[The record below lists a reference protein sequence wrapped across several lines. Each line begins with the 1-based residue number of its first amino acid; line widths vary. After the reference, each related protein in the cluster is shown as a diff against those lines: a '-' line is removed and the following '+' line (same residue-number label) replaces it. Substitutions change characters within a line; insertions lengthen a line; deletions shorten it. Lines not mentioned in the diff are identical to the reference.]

1 MPSVFQARFTSKSSL
16 VNTNEVDRLTSVSVV
31 EEGEPVKMK
40 PGDVVI
46 QRGTMHAW
54 SNRSDTWARMHF
66 ILIGQF
72 SSMMSAIS
80 YSRLVGADPVAL
92 NGERLGAAGY
102 SKDAVTSGGDVT
114 AKDR

>member
-1 MPSVFQARFTSKSSL
+1 
-16 VNTNEVDRLTSVSVV
+16 
-31 EEGEPVKMK
+31 MK

-66 ILIGQF
+66 ILIGQ
-72 SSMMSAIS
+72 SDSDLSAINHL
-80 YSRLVGADPVAL
+80 RLLGADPVAL

-102 SKDAVTSGGDVT
+102 SKEAVTSGGGVSGET
-114 AKDR
+114 KDH

>member
-1 MPSVFQARFTSKSSL
+1 MSL
-16 VNTNEVDRLTSVSVV
+16 VQRSSMTASGGLTSVSVV

-66 ILIGQF
+66 ILIGQ
-72 SSMMSAIS
+72 SDSNPSAC
-80 YSRLVGADPVAL
+80 YHLRLPGAEPAAV
-92 NGERLGAAGY
+92 NGARLEAGGY
-102 SKDAVTSGGDVT
+102 SKEAVTSGGDVSGE
-114 AKDR
+114 AKDH